1 VVDAILSMGEY
12 NRFSKGI
19 FGWIGYRKKWLEYEN
34 IERAAGETKWSFWSL
49 MLYAIQGIIAFS
61 TAPLV
66 LSSVLGLLCCVLALV
81 MIVVIII
88 RTLAFGDPTAGWPS
102 LVCIIL
108 LLSGVQMLGIG
119 ILGQY
124 LAKTYLETKRRPIY
138 LVAQTNIET
147 RK

>member
-1 VVDAILSMGEY
+1 MGEY

-108 LLSGVQMLGIG
+108 LLSGIQMLGIG

>member
-1 VVDAILSMGEY
+1 MELLVADAVCDPGNY
-12 NRFSKGI
+12 RFLHG
-19 FGWIGYRKKWLEYEN
+19 
-34 IERAAGETKWSFWSL
+34 AV
-49 MLYAIQGIIAFS
+49 
-61 TAPLV
+61 V

-108 LLSGVQMLGIG
+108 LLSGIQMLGIG